1 MSKNYAGVEDL
12 LSDESFLSWYFKI
25 DAHCIAQWEEW
36 MNTDPGHRIRAEQ
49 AVEFLRSLNFR
60 EKELTRERISTA
72 ESLLLQKI
80 RAAENRIH
88 TADRIHIADG
98 IHVADRVYT
107 GKRAILFPARRWWVA
122 AASVILL
129 AAAAWSLH
137 SMLTG
142 TIPELRTV
150 YGEIKE
156 KKLPDGTEVVV
167 NADSKIVF
175 SPGWKDGK
183 DREVW
188 LTGEAFFH
196 VSKTPM
202 KSRFIVHANHF
213 DIIVTGTQFNV
224 VSRQDKANV
233 MLKEGSVILH
243 TEEGR
248 ELKMIPGDFVEY
260 RRATLEKKPV
270 KNDSVLAWKDHKLV
284 FNNTPLRDLIQII
297 REHYGVSVTTA
308 GEVEEKTIYGILP
321 NDNLDVLL
329 QALEA
334 TGDFVVVRHG
344 DNIIIKDHP

>member
-36 MNTDPGHRIRAEQ
+36 MNADPGQRARGEQ
-49 AVEFLRSLNFR
+49 AVEFLRSLNFG
-60 EKELTRERISTA
+60 EKELTREQVSMA

-80 RAAENRIH
+80 RAAENRVH
-88 TADRIHIADG
+88 TGR
-98 IHVADRVYT
+98 RVL
-107 GKRAILFPARRWWVA
+107 LFPARRWWVA
-122 AASVILL
+122 AASLVLL
-129 AAAAWSLH
+129 AASLYTIRT
-137 SMLTG
+137 MLMAPLPLLHTAF
-142 TIPELRTV
+142 
-150 YGEIKE
+150 GEIKE
-156 KKLPDGTEVVV
+156 RKLPDGTEVVV

-260 RRATLEKKPV
+260 SQAVLEKKPA

-284 FNNTPLRDLIQII
+284 FNDTPLRDLIQII
-297 REHYGVSVTTA
+297 REHYGVSVTTVNGA
-308 GEVEEKTIYGILP
+308 VEEKTIYGILP

-334 TGDFVVVRHG
+334 TGDFVVERHG